1 MNRTRNVL
9 LLAAATGAIA
19 ITAMGTWWWRATPP
33 STATATAPDC
43 QKVLYWTDPM
53 VPGYRSEKPGKS
65 PFMDMQL
72 VPVCE
77 EAGAAPGSPV
87 VTVRAEIVQR
97 LGVRTH
103 KISRGA
109 PARRFV
115 TTGYVFRDS
124 HGAAV
129 LVDLFGREAGIVRV
143 GGMADIRNAET
154 PSRVYRGRVEAIK
167 ADLDIGGRALK
178 ARVRVLD
185 ADQALP
191 ANLLVEIALAGTSPG
206 GRGLYVP
213 REALIRTGQRTAL
226 VLALGEGRFRPVE
239 VEAGVETDD
248 WIEIRR
254 GVKEGDVVVTSGQFL
269 LDSESNVRASL
280 KRMEPAA
287 KAPAPP
293 AAPTPA
299 APRAPD
305 PHAGH

>member
-1 MNRTRNVL
+1 MKRSRTVL
-9 LLAAATGAIA
+9 LLATAATGIIA
-19 ITAMGTWWWRATPP
+19 MVALGAWWWRATPP
-33 STATATAPDC
+33 SAAVATDC
-43 QKVLYWTDPM
+43 QKILYWTDPM
-53 VPGYRSEKPGKS
+53 VPGYRSDKPGKS

-77 EAGAAPGSPV
+77 QAGIAPGSPV

-103 KISRGA
+103 QISRGA
-109 PARRFV
+109 PARRFT
-115 TTGYVFRDS
+115 TTGYVFRDAR
-124 HGAAV
+124 GAAV
-129 LVDLFGREAGIVRV
+129 LVDLFGRETGIVRV
-143 GGMADIRNAET
+143 GGMAEIRNAET
-154 PSRVYRGRVEAIK
+154 PGRTYRGHVEAIE

-178 ARVRVLD
+178 ARVRLVD

-191 ANLLVEIALAGTSPG
+191 ANLLVEVVFAGVSPG

-254 GVKEGDVVVTSGQFL
+254 GVREGDVVVTSGQFL
-269 LDSESNVRASL
+269 LDSESNVRASFQ
-280 KRMEPAA
+280 RMQAADSPPAPAA
-287 KAPAPP
+287 GNGPGGRP
-293 AAPTPA
+293 
-299 APRAPD
+299 
-305 PHAGH
+305 

>member
-1 MNRTRNVL
+1 MKRQRTVL
-9 LLAAATGAIA
+9 LLVVASAGAIA
-19 ITAMGTWWWRATPP
+19 IAALGLWWWRASPP
-33 STATATAPDC
+33 STAVAPDC

-77 EAGAAPGSPV
+77 QTSAAPGSPV
-87 VTVRAEIVQR
+87 VTVRAEIIQR

-103 KISRGA
+103 KISRGT

-115 TTGYVFRDS
+115 TTGYVFRDN

-129 LVDLFGREAGIVRV
+129 LVDLFGRETGIVRV
-143 GGMADIRNAET
+143 GGTAEIRNAET
-154 PSRVYRGRVEAIK
+154 PGRVYRGRVETIE
-167 ADLDIGGRALK
+167 ADLDIGERALK
-178 ARVRVLD
+178 ARVRVPD

-191 ANLLVEIALAGTSPG
+191 ANLLVEVAFAGTSPG

-254 GVKEGDVVVTSGQFL
+254 GVREGDVVVTSGQFL
-269 LDSESNVRASL
+269 LDSESNVRAGL

-287 KAPAPP
+287 EAPSPP
-293 AAPTPA
+293 AATTPVAPGA
-299 APRAPD
+299 AD